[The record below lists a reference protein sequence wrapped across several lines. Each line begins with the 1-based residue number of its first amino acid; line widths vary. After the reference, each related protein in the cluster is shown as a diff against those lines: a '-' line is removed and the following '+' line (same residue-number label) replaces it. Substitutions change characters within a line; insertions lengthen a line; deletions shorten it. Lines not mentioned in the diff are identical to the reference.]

1 VERFPWSPCSSSSTS
16 LPRQDVG
23 AGTFT
28 KSWLGG
34 KVLTSWRVIPTVK
47 PVQDVSNEATKLFVD
62 LVGLDAAIV
71 VAGHRA
77 VPKS

>member
-1 VERFPWSPCSSSSTS
+1 M
-16 LPRQDVG
+16 
-23 AGTFT
+23 
-28 KSWLGG
+28 
-34 KVLTSWRVIPTVK
+34 LTSWRVIPIVK
-47 PVQDVSNEATKLFVD
+47 PVQDVGNEGTKVFVD